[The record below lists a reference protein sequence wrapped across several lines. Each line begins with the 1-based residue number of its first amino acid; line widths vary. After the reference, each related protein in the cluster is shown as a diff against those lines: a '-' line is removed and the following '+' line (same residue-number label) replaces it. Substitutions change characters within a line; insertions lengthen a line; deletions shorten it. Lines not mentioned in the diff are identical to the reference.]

1 MSGITSG
8 QFSRRL
14 MGWLVVVI
22 LLVGLLGINGPSVP
36 VAQAATFDIPSG
48 DVTALKAALQA
59 PGSSNIINLAPR
71 RLLHPHDGRQQYYG
85 RQRPA
90 G

>member
-14 MGWLVVVI
+14 MGWLLVVI

-36 VAQAATFDIPSG
+36 VAQAATFDIPNG
-48 DVTALKAALQA
+48 DVTALKAALNA
-59 PGSSNIINLAPR
+59 PGSSNVINLAPGGVYT
-71 RLLHPHDGRQQYYG
+71 LTTVDNNIMGDNG
-85 RQRPA
+85 PA